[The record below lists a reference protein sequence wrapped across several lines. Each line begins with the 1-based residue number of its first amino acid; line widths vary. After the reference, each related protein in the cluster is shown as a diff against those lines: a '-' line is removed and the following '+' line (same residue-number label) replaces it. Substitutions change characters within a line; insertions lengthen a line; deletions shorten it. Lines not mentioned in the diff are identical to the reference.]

1 MLESRKVIE
10 TFYTAFQNKDWKTM
24 QSCYHDNATFSDP
37 AFKNLNAKQV
47 RAMWQMLVTA
57 GKDVQVV
64 FASIQS
70 DGVIGSCDWEAYYS
84 FSKTGRKVHNV
95 IHASFEFSEGKI
107 LRHTDSFN
115 LWKWSGMALGP
126 VGTLLGWT
134 PFLKS
139 KIRNTASRSL
149 EKFMKENESK

>member
-1 MLESRKVIE
+1 
-10 TFYTAFQNKDWKTM
+10 M

-37 AFKNLNAKQV
+37 AFRNLNVQQV
-47 RAMWQMLVTA
+47 RAMWQMLITA
-57 GKDVQVV
+57 GKDLRVV
-64 FASIQS
+64 FANAQS

-115 LWKWSGMALGP
+115 LWKWSGTALGP

-134 PFLKS
+134 PFMKS
-139 KIRNTASRSL
+139 KIRITASRSL
-149 EKFMKENESK
+149 EKFMKEKQ